1 MQNAKQIA
9 KGCYPTMITPYRD
22 GEIDYAAVDRLVD
35 WYLENDCDGI
45 FAVCQSSEMAFLS
58 LRERL
63 QLAERVVRR
72 VDGRI
77 SVVVGGHVSNS
88 ILDQAEEVNALA
100 QVGADAVVLVTNR
113 FDIANDGDDAWIAN
127 GEKLLSLIKDD
138 VRLGLYE
145 CPVPYKRLL
154 TEKTLEW
161 CINTG
166 RFGFIK
172 DTCCDPV
179 LLQQRIQRLEG
190 TGLLLYNANQQTLL
204 ESLRCGGAG
213 YCGIMANF
221 VPKAISWVCHNFDKS
236 DKAEF
241 VANVLS
247 MMAFTEGVPYP
258 VTAKCFLN
266 DIGVSMEPDARSAR
280 KNLMTPYL
288 ELMVKQM
295 RQLDIELQKI
305 IAE

>member
-145 CPVPYKRLL
+145 CPMPYKRLL

-221 VPKAISWVCHNFDKS
+221 VPKAISWV
-236 DKAEF
+236 
-241 VANVLS
+241 
-247 MMAFTEGVPYP
+247 
-258 VTAKCFLN
+258 
-266 DIGVSMEPDARSAR
+266 
-280 KNLMTPYL
+280 
-288 ELMVKQM
+288 
-295 RQLDIELQKI
+295 
-305 IAE
+305 